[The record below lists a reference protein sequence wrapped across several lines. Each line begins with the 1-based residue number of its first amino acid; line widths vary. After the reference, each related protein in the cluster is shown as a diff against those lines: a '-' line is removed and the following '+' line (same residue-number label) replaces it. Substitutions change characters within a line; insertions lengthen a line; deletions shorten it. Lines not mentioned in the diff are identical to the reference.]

1 MWKIEDSMELY
12 GIERWGD
19 GFFNFNKSGNLIV
32 KPTRNSAHVI
42 DLKNVVDALTV
53 KKINFPMLF
62 RFPQILEAQIKALNG
77 AFANS
82 ISEYKYNG
90 TYQGAF
96 PMKVNQRKEVI
107 EEIVKYGKKYNMG
120 LEVGT
125 KAELLAALSFD
136 LSPAALLICN
146 GFKDNEYLK
155 LALNSIKLGNKTLMV
170 IDEFSE
176 TKRLLEISKQMNVKP
191 LIGIRVKLY
200 SKGSGKWVESGGE
213 SAKFGLATT
222 EILECIKTIV
232 EYGMIDQLQMLHFHI
247 GSQVTEIRRIQKA
260 VKEAARVYAK
270 IKLKHINIKYF
281 NIGGGLGLDYDGSKT
296 SSDASAN
303 YTMQEY
309 ANNVVYSLKEVCDE
323 ENVSHP
329 VILSESGRAI
339 SAYHSVLVINIK
351 GSKRC
356 NVNKQVELIGNEPHI
371 IKELYDGYREINIKN
386 YEEYYHDA
394 LLHREELLSLF
405 NIGELE
411 LEDKSKGEILFWLTC
426 EKAALFAKETGN
438 KSDDFEDLKK
448 LLSKKYI
455 GNFSV
460 FQSVPDFWAIKQ
472 LFPVVPVS
480 RTNEKP
486 TEYGTIVDITCDSD
500 GEIDKFVDLKDVK
513 EILELHDLNTGPY
526 YLAFL
531 MIGAYQDT
539 IGDYHNLFG
548 ATNEAHIIVDD
559 SGGWHIKQI
568 VNGDRNCDVLG
579 YLKYDNNYILDAFEA
594 DVNQAQRENG
604 LSKVDAEDI
613 LNNYKNVMNR
623 YTYLDLSKFL

>member
-1 MWKIEDSMELY
+1 MWKVEDAIELY
-12 GIERWGD
+12 GIERWGN
-19 GFFNFNKSGNLIV
+19 GFFSFNKNGDLIV
-32 KPTRNSAHVI
+32 KPTKNDTQVI
-42 DLKNVVDALTV
+42 DLKSVVDNLNS
-53 KKINFPMLF
+53 KKIEFPILF
-62 RFPQILEAQIKALNG
+62 RFPQILESQIKALNG
-77 AFANS
+77 AFSNS
-82 ISEYKYNG
+82 ISEYKYNS
-90 TYQGAF
+90 TYQGIF

-107 EEIVKYGKKYNMG
+107 EEIVKSGKKYNMG
-120 LEVGT
+120 LEAGT

-136 LSPAALLICN
+136 LSPDALLICN
-146 GFKDNEYLK
+146 GFKDDEYLR
-155 LALNSIKLGNKTLMV
+155 LALNTIKLGNKVVIV

-176 TKRLLEISKQMNVKP
+176 TRRLLETSKQMGVKP

-213 SAKFGLATT
+213 SAKFGLTTT
-222 EILECIKTIV
+222 EILECVKIIS
-232 EYGMIDQLQMLHFHI
+232 EYNMLDQLQMLHFHI
-247 GSQVTEIRRIQKA
+247 GSQITEIRRIQKA

-270 IKLKHINIKYF
+270 IKVKHINIKYF

-303 YTMQEY
+303 YSIQEY

-329 VILSESGRAI
+329 IILSESGRAI

-351 GSKRC
+351 GSKNGNLNR
-356 NVNKQVELIGNEPHI
+356 QVELRGNEPHI
-371 IKELYDGYREINIKN
+371 IRELYDGSKEINIKN

-405 NIGELE
+405 NLGELE
-411 LEDKSKGEILFWLTC
+411 LEDKSEGEILFWQIC
-426 EKAALFAKETGN
+426 EKAAAFAKETQN
-438 KSDDFEDLKK
+438 KSDDFEDLNK

-472 LFPVVPVS
+472 LFPIVPVS
-480 RTNEKP
+480 RANEKP
-486 TEYGTIVDITCDSD
+486 TQYGTIVDITCDSD

-513 EILELHDLNTGPY
+513 EVLELHELNNGSY
-526 YLAFL
+526 YLAVL

-548 ATNEAHIIVDD
+548 AANEAHIIIDD

-568 VNGDRNCDVLG
+568 VNGDRICDVLG
-579 YLKYDNNYILDAFEA
+579 YVKYNNCYLLEAFESE
-594 DVNQAQRENG
+594 VNQAVRENG
-604 LSKVDAEDI
+604 LSKADADDI
-613 LNNYKNVMNR
+613 MNNYKQVMNR
-623 YTYLDLSKFL
+623 YTYLDL

>member
-1 MWKIEDSMELY
+1 MWKVEDSIELY
-12 GIERWGD
+12 GIERWGN
-19 GFFNFNKSGNLIV
+19 GFFSFNKNGNLIV
-32 KPTRNSAHVI
+32 RPTRNDTQVL
-42 DLKNVVDALTV
+42 DVKNVVDSLAA
-53 KKINFPMLF
+53 KKINFPLLF

-77 AFANS
+77 AFSNS
-82 ISEYKYNG
+82 ISEYKYSN
-90 TYQGAF
+90 TYQGVF

-107 EEIVKYGKKYNMG
+107 EEIVKSGKKYNMG

-125 KAELLAALSFD
+125 KAELLAALSFE
-136 LSPAALLICN
+136 LSPDALLICN
-146 GFKDNEYLK
+146 GFKDDEYLR
-155 LALNSIKLGNKTLMV
+155 LAMNAVKLGNKVVIV

-176 TKRLLEISKQMNVKP
+176 TKRLLEVSKQMDVKP
-191 LIGIRVKLY
+191 LIGIRAKLF

-213 SAKFGLATT
+213 SAKFGLTTT
-222 EILECIKTIV
+222 EILECIKTIG
-232 EYGMIDQLQMLHFHI
+232 EYDMFPQLQMLHFHI
-247 GSQVTEIRRIQKA
+247 GSQITEIRRIQKA

-303 YTMQEY
+303 YTIQEY

-329 VILSESGRAI
+329 IILSESGRAI
-339 SAYHSVLVINIK
+339 TAYHSVLVFNIK
-351 GSKRC
+351 GNK
-356 NVNKQVELIGNEPHI
+356 NGNFNKQVELRGNEPHI
-371 IKELYDGYREINIKN
+371 ITELYDGFREINIKN
-386 YEEYYHDA
+386 YEEHYHDA

-405 NIGELE
+405 NLGELE
-411 LEDKSKGEILFWLTC
+411 LEDKSKGEILFWQIC
-426 EKAALFAKETGN
+426 EKAALFAKETEN
-438 KSDDFEDLKK
+438 KSDDFEDLNK

-480 RTNEKP
+480 RANEKP
-486 TEYGTIVDITCDSD
+486 AEYGTIVDITCDSD

-513 EILELHDLNTGPY
+513 EILELHELNSGSY
-526 YLAFL
+526 YLAVL

-548 ATNEAHIIVDD
+548 AANEAHIIVDET
-559 SGGWHIKQI
+559 GEWHIKQI

-579 YLKYDNNYILDAFEA
+579 YVKYNSNYLLEAFEA

-604 LSKVDAEDI
+604 LSRADAEDI
-613 LNNYKNVMNR
+613 LNNYRNVMNR
-623 YTYLDLSKFL
+623 YTYLDL

>member
-1 MWKIEDSMELY
+1 MWKVEDSTELY
-12 GIERWGD
+12 GIERWGS
-19 GFFNFNKSGNLIV
+19 GYFSFNKNGNLAV
-32 KPTRNSAHVI
+32 KPTKNDAQVI
-42 DLKNVVDALTV
+42 DLKNVIDSLVA
-53 KKINFPMLF
+53 KKINFPVLF
-62 RFPQILEAQIKALNG
+62 RFPQILEAQIKTLNG
-77 AFANS
+77 AFSNS
-82 ISEYKYNG
+82 ISEYKYNS
-90 TYQGAF
+90 TYQGIF

-107 EEIVKYGKKYNMG
+107 EEIVKSGKKYNMG

-136 LSPAALLICN
+136 LSPDALLICN
-146 GFKDNEYLK
+146 GFKDDEYLR
-155 LALNSIKLGNKTLMV
+155 LALNSIKLGNKVVIV

-213 SAKFGLATT
+213 SAKFGLTTT
-222 EILECIKTIV
+222 EILECVKVIG
-232 EYGMIDQLQMLHFHI
+232 EYGMLEQLQMLHFHI
-247 GSQVTEIRRIQKA
+247 GSQITEIRRIQKA

-270 IKLKHINIKYF
+270 IKIKHINIKYF

-303 YTMQEY
+303 YSIQEY

-351 GSKRC
+351 GNKNG
-356 NVNKQVELIGNEPHI
+356 NVNKQVELLGNEPHI
-371 IKELYDGYREINIKN
+371 IKELYDGLKEINIKN
-386 YEEYYHDA
+386 YEEFYHDA

-405 NIGELE
+405 NLGELE
-411 LEDKSKGEILFWLTC
+411 LEDKSKGEILFWEIC
-426 EKAALFAKETGN
+426 EKAAAFAKETQN
-438 KSDDFEDLKK
+438 KSDDFEDLNK

-480 RTNEKP
+480 RANEKP

-513 EILELHDLNTGPY
+513 EVLELHELNNGSY
-526 YLAFL
+526 YLAVL

-548 ATNEAHIIVDD
+548 AANEVHIIVDE
-559 SGGWHIKQI
+559 SGGWHIKQL
-568 VNGDRNCDVLG
+568 VNGDRISDVLG
-579 YLKYDNNYILDAFEA
+579 YVKYNNNYLLAAFESE
-594 DVNQAQRENG
+594 VNQALRENG
-604 LSKVDAEDI
+604 LSKSDAEDI

-623 YTYLDLSKFL
+623 YTYLDL